1 MNPTGLHE
9 KFATDLELAKRGLP
23 GTAAHLG
30 LFAVLAFTT
39 PVFSELRG
47 PAIAF
52 GAAIVLLSLLRA
64 ALSLRVRRFLPAR
77 ARLFRFAYS
86 TVVGATGFAWGL
98 FGNDILRHS
107 PLEGHV
113 TIVSLLILCG
123 IAAASTTSLSPRAR
137 DARIFLTLLFAP
149 PLAEMLASGT
159 PVAAS
164 LAGLMLT
171 YYFFLWAQ
179 VTVHAR
185 EFRDLQETIGQF
197 NAISESSGEGL
208 AIHQDGRLVEVNAAF
223 ATMFGYQPLETI
235 GMELSS
241 FTEQFEIAKQKIESG
256 SREIYTVRG
265 RRKDGSAFP
274 IEICG
279 SSCEWKGRPA
289 RAARLRDMTRQK
301 EAEAILENAKADAEL
316 REKTALEASKMKSE
330 FLANMSHEIRTPIN
344 GVMGMSDLLL
354 HTSLTPEQ
362 KDYAETIKRSSGSLL
377 ALVTDILDLSKIEA
391 GKLELEKVPFSLED
405 CIYDAAKTFG
415 FEARRKGIE
424 LVVDIAPGLPEVAL
438 GDPVRLSQ
446 ILNNLIS
453 NAVKFTSEG
462 SVSIEVDCRHE
473 GATGRRVRVEIEDT
487 GIGIS
492 DDVLARLFK
501 PFTQADATTTRKYGG
516 TGLGL
521 SIARNLV
528 GKMGG
533 EIQVQSQPGRGST
546 FSFEILLEEK
556 MSPVRRPPMEAPRK
570 PEAKSF
576 RILIAED
583 NPVNQKIAKSMIARL
598 GHSAIVAGNGVEALE
613 LLRRE
618 PFDLVLMDVQMPEMD
633 GLEATRSI
641 RGDAA
646 LKHIPVVALTAN
658 ALKSDEENCLASG
671 MNDFLTK
678 PIRAEKLEA
687 TVNKWLAGRPV
698 TAA

>member
-1 MNPTGLHE
+1 MNQSTLRE
-9 KFATDLELAKRGLP
+9 KFETDLELAKRGLP

-39 PVFSELRG
+39 PVFTEER
-47 PAIAF
+47 IAAFVF

-64 ALSLRVRRFLPAR
+64 VFSLKVRSFLPAR
-77 ARLFRFAYS
+77 ISLFRIGYS
-86 TVVGATGFAWGL
+86 VIVGTTGLSWGL
-98 FGNDILRHS
+98 LGSDILANT

-113 TIVSLLILCG
+113 TIVALLILCG

-137 DARIFLTLLFAP
+137 DARIFLTLLFLP
-149 PLAEMLASGT
+149 PLAQMLALRD

-164 LAGLMLT
+164 LSGLMFT

-185 EFRDLQETIGQF
+185 EFRDLQETLGQF
-197 NAISESSGEGL
+197 LAVSESSGEGL

-223 ATMFGYQPLETI
+223 AKMFGYQPLETV
-235 GMELSS
+235 GMELSR
-241 FTEQFEIAKQKIESG
+241 FTEQYDIAEQKIRSES
-256 SREIYTVRG
+256 RDVYTVRG
-265 RRKDGSAFP
+265 RRKDGSVFP
-274 IEICG
+274 MEICG
-279 SSCEWKGRPA
+279 TSCEWKGRPA
-289 RAARLRDMTRQK
+289 RAARLRDVTRQK
-301 EAEAILENAKADAEL
+301 EVEAILENAKTDAEL
-316 REKTALEASKMKSE
+316 REKTALEASKIKSE

-424 LVVDIAPGLPEVAL
+424 LVVDIAPGLPDVAL

-453 NAVKFTSEG
+453 NAVKFTSKG
-462 SVSIEVDCRHE
+462 AVNVRVDCREE
-473 GATGRRVRVEIEDT
+473 GASVRRVRVEIEDT

-492 DDVLARLFK
+492 ETVLARLFM
-501 PFTQADATTTRKYGG
+501 PFTQADASTTRKYGG

-528 GKMGG
+528 EKMGG
-533 EIQVQSQPGRGST
+533 EISVKSQPGQGSA
-546 FSFEILLEEK
+546 FGFEILVEEK
-556 MSPVRRPPMEAPRK
+556 LERARVASPT
-570 PEAKSF
+570 PEKSPQARSF

-598 GHSAIVAGNGVEALE
+598 GHSAVVANNGREALE
-613 LLRRE
+613 MLRGER
-618 PFDLVLMDVQMPEMD
+618 FDLVLMDVQMPEMD
-633 GLEATRSI
+633 GLEATRTI
-641 RGDAA
+641 RGDSA
-646 LKHIPVVALTAN
+646 LKDIPIVALTAN

-687 TVNKWLAGRPV
+687 AVAKWLPSRLSS
-698 TAA
+698 AA